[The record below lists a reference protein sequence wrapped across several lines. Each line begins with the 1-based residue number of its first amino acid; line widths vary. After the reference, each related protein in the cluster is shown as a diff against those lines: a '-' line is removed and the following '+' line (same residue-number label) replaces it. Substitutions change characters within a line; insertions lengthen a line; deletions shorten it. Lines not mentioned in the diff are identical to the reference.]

1 MKTTIMIPTYN
12 EKENIGRLIG
22 EILALKVP
30 GQELHVLVV
39 DDNSPDGTS
48 PAVAEI
54 AKKQPRVRLITRTTD
69 RGRGSAGVAGF
80 RAALAEGADFV
91 VEMDADFSHHPRYL
105 PALIQAAEKGADVVL
120 GSRFIRG
127 GSDNDRGLYRQSVT
141 KFAGVY
147 VRTMLGVRVKD
158 VSSGYR
164 CFRRQALELIGL
176 DSIIS
181 TGPSIVLEILFRCAV
196 KKQRIVEVPIVFIDR
211 RAGETKLNWQ
221 TLAKT
226 LMMVARFR
234 AMKHL
239 NQL

>member
-22 EILALKVP
+22 DILELKIP
-30 GQELHVLVV
+30 NQELHVLVV

-48 PAVAEI
+48 PVVAEI
-54 AKKQPRVRLITRTTD
+54 AKREPRVRLITRTKD
-69 RGRGSAGVAGF
+69 RGRGSAGITGF
-80 RAALAEGADFV
+80 REALAAGADFV

-105 PALIQAAEKGADVVL
+105 PDLIKAAEKGADVVL
-120 GSRFIRG
+120 GSRFVKG
-127 GSDNDRGLYRQSVT
+127 GADNDRGLYRQSVT
-141 KFAGVY
+141 RVAGVY

-164 CFRRQALELIGL
+164 CFRRQALEQIGL
-176 DSIIS
+176 NSLIS
-181 TGPSIVLEILFRCAV
+181 TGPSIVLEILFKCAV
-196 KKQRIVEVPIVFIDR
+196 KNLRIVEVPIIFIDR

-234 AMKHL
+234 AMKTL
-239 NQL
+239 RQI